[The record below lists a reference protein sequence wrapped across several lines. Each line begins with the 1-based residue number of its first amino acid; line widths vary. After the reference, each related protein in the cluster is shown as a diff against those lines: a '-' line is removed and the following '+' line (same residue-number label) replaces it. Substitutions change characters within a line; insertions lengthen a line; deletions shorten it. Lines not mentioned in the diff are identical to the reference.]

1 MCEGNAMSL
10 SVVTASTVSA
20 LCLKLLAMKRAADPD
35 YELVEPKA
43 LYSKLWRS
51 DEADSSSSSSSSASP
66 KKRKLAD
73 GSATMKF
80 DAQIANDRDSSS
92 VLRELAALA
101 AEADATAIHCICET
115 SGGTSND
122 QILECAD
129 CALSVCRRCVI
140 AGQFDL
146 DCHTMSARSLDAATP
161 MNRRSDG
168 ATSLFGQKLRRI
180 APPRLRLVDDS
191 LLIAAAAEIDDARAQ
206 KALVTSIFH
215 LKKVVRAKGKWVL
228 TFVAE
233 ASGKPIADLQ
243 ISLGRLAG
251 GPTSFHPLG
260 LQATVRCFPAP
271 GARRYLGILPRV
283 ARMTLPMIGGESA
296 PLVWQT
302 REEGKAELKIK
313 GSDPSSSY
321 AAEMGITVKATQKW
335 PSTLSL
341 SISRVASDSESDAP
355 LPSVGGVYTR
365 TVCRGSCCQGMLFRR
380 ARSSS
385 SGSSASCS
393 PCGGDKFIFL
403 RADEDKTRPDQIV
416 VSTSSFHHDRPD
428 IEVECPGD
436 MIATD
441 LIVQPPKKVKKGKS
455 SSPLKKAKTNTSK
468 ITTRIVDTVVWVD
481 APGVGL
487 NVTAT
492 QLEVN
497 GPAGKLGCKEVTV
510 TSVDGLTVERA
521 RFLCAPT
528 ISKARETDNSIDSA
542 VLACSKA
549 AVIALK
555 AKKSKSP
562 KKAKKKTTASG
573 AAADGSPTK
582 KRKAQIQEDAAADPL
597 AVTGGS
603 LELAIN
609 GGGHTVAQTA
619 CRFSATL
626 GCEMIK
632 FAAEGGLARVSEWID
647 IGTTDT
653 HNVFDSSVGWGECTH
668 HVVEKPEETWVKKR
682 NGAYPFLTS
691 FRPSLLCLLY
701 SRSLSRS
708 RSLSLSPFLCPSLLG
723 LALVALTLRPLSCS
737 LLHSPTHASFTY
749 NLSSISTPRAP
760 NEFLPLLPHKQKEN
774 SFRSSTLMLR
784 SNSPTLCA
792 RAPSRGRPRCAKSA
806 PTPPVS
812 MSLRALQSLRTALR
826 LLSLTV
832 AKTFRSHGEFV
843 NSTEARPTRSLSQ
856 RISQFPTLIISIPWT
871 PRHSSSNRGC
881 RSTRA
886 SSVHWDVWFRLR
898 RERSISWSGKRRSIR
913 WCLALVSRWKR
924 RRKRLVR
931 CVGVCWRT

>member
-385 SGSSASCS
+385 GSSSSSSASCS

-647 IGTTDT
+647 VGTTDT

-701 SRSLSRS
+701 SL
-708 RSLSLSPFLCPSLLG
+708 SLSLSLSLPLSFSLSSLACSRRSHSPPPLLLSPSLTHSR
-723 LALVALTLRPLSCS
+723 LT
-737 LLHSPTHASFTY
+737 H
-749 NLSSISTPRAP
+749 I
-760 NEFLPLLPHKQKEN
+760 
-774 SFRSSTLMLR
+774 
-784 SNSPTLCA
+784 
-792 RAPSRGRPRCAKSA
+792 
-806 PTPPVS
+806 
-812 MSLRALQSLRTALR
+812 QS
-826 LLSLTV
+826 
-832 AKTFRSHGEFV
+832 FV
-843 NSTEARPTRSLSQ
+843 NLYPTR
-856 RISQFPTLIISIPWT
+856 
-871 PRHSSSNRGC
+871 
-881 RSTRA
+881 A
-886 SSVHWDVWFRLR
+886 
-898 RERSISWSGKRRSIR
+898 K
-913 WCLALVSRWKR
+913 
-924 RRKRLVR
+924 
-931 CVGVCWRT
+931 